1 MKYFNTRATSILRAG
16 NMGGGSAGR
25 GTWLQITANGRRR
38 AACRGGAR
46 HDGGLTANRGNR
58 MQSMSAAFSRTKDG
72 VTGFPRG
79 EVPGNSA
86 LVSNQNAGGFELGGG
101 RRRVVM

>member
-1 MKYFNTRATSILRAG
+1 MAANHGQWKKK
-16 NMGGGSAGR
+16 GR
-25 GTWLQITANGRRR
+25 VQRRR
-38 AACRGGAR
+38 WTRRRFDSKQGKPYAVNECCFFQDKGWS
-46 HDGGLTANRGNR
+46 DW
-58 MQSMSAAFSRTKDG
+58 
-72 VTGFPRG
+72 FPYGG